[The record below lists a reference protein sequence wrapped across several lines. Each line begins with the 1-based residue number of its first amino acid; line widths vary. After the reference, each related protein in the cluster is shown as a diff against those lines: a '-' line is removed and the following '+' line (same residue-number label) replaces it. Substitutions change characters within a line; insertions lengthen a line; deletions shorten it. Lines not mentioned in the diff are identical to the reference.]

1 MKQVVKKASFIASVC
16 MAVLC
21 CMSCGG
27 SDDPVSPVTPP
38 TTPDKPS
45 AKVPISISTNI
56 TRATETA
63 FESGDKVGLFV
74 VNRNTDG
81 SAASLN
87 ISGNYVDNMLYTYT
101 NVWTPAT
108 EIYWKDEKTHADFY
122 LYYPYRQQVESVTA
136 MPFSTKANQ
145 STEADYKAGDLL
157 IGSTLD
163 AAPSSEAVRSEAK
176 HIMSRVDI
184 RLQPGAGFTES
195 TLAAANVKVS
205 LNNIK
210 TSATVDLATATAT
223 ATGQAS
229 AITPYND
236 GSAYHAIIVPQQV
249 AQCNLITVNVNGR
262 DFNLPKA
269 FTFQSGKRHTFT
281 VTLDKTS
288 SGVNV
293 TIGAWENDGN
303 DNGGSAI

>member
-1 MKQVVKKASFIASVC
+1 M
-16 MAVLC
+16 LPC
-21 CMSCGG
+21 CLA
-27 SDDPVSPVTPP
+27 PAP
-38 TTPDKPS
+38 TTCLKRVDS
-45 AKVPISISTNI
+45 ST
-56 TRATETA
+56 ATTA
-63 FESGDKVGLFV
+63 YKVGLFV

-81 SAASLN
+81 SAACLN
-87 ISGNYVDNMLYTYT
+87 TSGNYVDNMLYTYT

-163 AAPSSEAVRSEAK
+163 AAPSSEAVRIEAK

-184 RLQPGAGFTES
+184 RLKPGAGFTES

-293 TIGAWENDGN
+293 TISAWENDGN

>member
-1 MKQVVKKASFIASVC
+1 MKQVVKKASFITSVC

-38 TTPDKPS
+38 TPDKPS
-45 AKVPISISTNI
+45 AKMPISISTNI

-81 SAASLN
+81 SQAALLTT
-87 ISGNYVDNMLYTYT
+87 GNYVDNMLYTYT

-108 EIYWKDEKTHADFY
+108 EIYWKDNKTHADFY
-122 LYYPYRQQVESVTA
+122 LYYPYRKQVESVTA

-145 STEADYKAGDLL
+145 SAEADYKAGDLL
-157 IGSTLD
+157 VGSTLN
-163 AAPSSEAVRSEAK
+163 AAPSTEAVRIEAK
-176 HIMSRVDI
+176 HIMSQVDI
-184 RLQPGAGFTES
+184 RLKPGAGFTES
-195 TLAAANVKVS
+195 SLAAANVKVS

-262 DFNLPKA
+262 DFNLAKA

>member
-1 MKQVVKKASFIASVC
+1 
-16 MAVLC
+16 MALLC

-27 SDDPVSPVTPP
+27 SGDPAVPDTP
-38 TTPDKPS
+38 TPDKPTD
-45 AKVPISISTNI
+45 KLPISISTSI

-74 VNRNTDG
+74 VNRNADG
-81 SAASLN
+81 SAATLN
-87 ISGNYVDNMLYTYT
+87 TSGNYVDNMLYTYT

-108 EIYWKDEKTHADFY
+108 EIYWKDDKTHADFY

-136 MPFSTKANQ
+136 MPFSTKADQ
-145 STEADYKAGDLL
+145 SAEADYKAGDLL
-157 IGSTLD
+157 IGSTLN
-163 AAPSSEAVRSEAK
+163 AAPSSSAVRIETK
-176 HIMSRVDI
+176 HVMSLVDI
-184 RLQPGAGFTES
+184 VIKPGAGFTES
-195 TLAAANVKVS
+195 TLAAANVRVS

-210 TSATVDLATATAT
+210 TSATADLATAAVT
-223 ATGQAS
+223 ATGAAS
-229 AITPYND
+229 TVTPYYD
-236 GSAYHAIIVPQQV
+236 GTAYHAIIAPQQV
-249 AQCNLITVNVNGR
+249 AEGNLITVNVDGR
-262 DFNLPKA
+262 DFNLAKA

-303 DNGGSAI
+303 DNGGSAV

>member
-1 MKQVVKKASFIASVC
+1 
-16 MAVLC
+16 MALLC

-27 SDDPVSPVTPP
+27 SGDPAVPDTP
-38 TTPDKPS
+38 TPDKPNE
-45 AKVPISISTNI
+45 KLPISISTSI

-81 SAASLN
+81 SAATLN
-87 ISGNYVDNMLYTYT
+87 TSGNYVDNMLYSYS

-108 EIYWKDEKTHADFY
+108 EIYWKDDKTHADFY

-136 MPFSTKANQ
+136 MPFSTKADQ
-145 STEADYKAGDLL
+145 SAEADYKAGDLL
-157 IGSTLD
+157 IGSTLN
-163 AAPSSEAVRSEAK
+163 AAPSSSAVRIETK
-176 HIMSRVDI
+176 HVMSLVDI
-184 RLQPGAGFTES
+184 VIKPGAGFTES
-195 TLAAANVKVS
+195 TLAAANVRVS

-210 TSATVDLATATAT
+210 TSATADLATAAVT
-223 ATGQAS
+223 ATGAAS
-229 AITPYND
+229 TVTPYYD
-236 GSAYHAIIVPQQV
+236 GTAYHAIIAPQQV
-249 AQCNLITVNVNGR
+249 AEGNLITVNVDGR
-262 DFNLPKA
+262 DFNLAKA

-303 DNGGSAI
+303 DNGGSAV

>member
-1 MKQVVKKASFIASVC
+1 
-16 MAVLC
+16 MALLC

-27 SDDPVSPVTPP
+27 SGDPAVPDTP
-38 TTPDKPS
+38 TPDKPNE
-45 AKVPISISTNI
+45 KLPISISTSI

-74 VNRNTDG
+74 VNRNADG
-81 SAASLN
+81 SAATLN
-87 ISGNYVDNMLYTYT
+87 TSGNYVDNMLYTYT

-108 EIYWKDEKTHADFY
+108 EIYWKDDKTHADFY

-136 MPFSTKANQ
+136 MPFSTKADQ
-145 STEADYKAGDLL
+145 SAEADYKAGDLL
-157 IGSTLD
+157 IGSTLN
-163 AAPSSEAVRSEAK
+163 AAPSSSAVRIETK
-176 HIMSRVDI
+176 HVMSLVDI
-184 RLQPGAGFTES
+184 VIKPGAGFTES
-195 TLAAANVKVS
+195 TLAAANVRVS

-210 TSATVDLATATAT
+210 TSATADLATAAVT
-223 ATGQAS
+223 ATGAAS
-229 AITPYND
+229 TVTPYYD
-236 GSAYHAIIVPQQV
+236 GTAYHAIIAPQQV
-249 AQCNLITVNVNGR
+249 AEGNLITVNVDGR
-262 DFNLPKA
+262 DFNLAKA

-303 DNGGSAI
+303 DNGGSAV

>member
-1 MKQVVKKASFIASVC
+1 
-16 MAVLC
+16 MALLC

-27 SDDPVSPVTPP
+27 SGDPAVPDTP
-38 TTPDKPS
+38 TPDKPNE
-45 AKVPISISTNI
+45 KLPISISTSI

-81 SAASLN
+81 SAATLN
-87 ISGNYVDNMLYTYT
+87 TSGNYVDNMLYTYT

-108 EIYWKDEKTHADFY
+108 EIYWKDDKTHADFY

-136 MPFSTKANQ
+136 MPFSTKADQ
-145 STEADYKAGDLL
+145 SAEADYKAGDLL
-157 IGSTLD
+157 IGSTLN
-163 AAPSSEAVRSEAK
+163 AAPSSSAVRIETK
-176 HIMSRVDI
+176 HVMSLVDI
-184 RLQPGAGFTES
+184 VIKPGAGFTES
-195 TLAAANVKVS
+195 TLAAANVRVS

-210 TSATVDLATATAT
+210 TSATADLATAAVT
-223 ATGQAS
+223 ATGAAS
-229 AITPYND
+229 TVTPYYD
-236 GSAYHAIIVPQQV
+236 GTAYHAIIAPQQV
-249 AQCNLITVNVNGR
+249 AEGNLITVNVDGR
-262 DFNLPKA
+262 DFNLAKA

-303 DNGGSAI
+303 DNGGSAV

>member
-38 TTPDKPS
+38 TPDKPS
-45 AKVPISISTNI
+45 AKMPISISTNI

-74 VNRNTDG
+74 VNRNADG

-87 ISGNYVDNMLYTYT
+87 TSGNYVDNMLYTYT

-108 EIYWKDEKTHADFY
+108 EIYWKDDKTHADFY

-136 MPFSTKANQ
+136 MPFSTKADQ
-145 STEADYKAGDLL
+145 SAETDYKAGDLL
-157 IGSTLD
+157 IGSTPN
-163 AAPSSEAVRSEAK
+163 AAPSSNAVRIEAK

-184 RLQPGAGFTES
+184 RLKPGAGFTES

-229 AITPYND
+229 TITPYND

-249 AQCNLITVNVNGR
+249 AQCNLITVSVNGR

>member
-1 MKQVVKKASFIASVC
+1 
-16 MAVLC
+16 MALLC

-27 SDDPVSPVTPP
+27 SGDPAVPDTP
-38 TTPDKPS
+38 TPDKPTD
-45 AKVPISISTNI
+45 KLPISISTSI

-81 SAASLN
+81 SAATLN
-87 ISGNYVDNMLYTYT
+87 TSGNYVDNMLYTYT

-108 EIYWKDEKTHADFY
+108 EIYWKDDKTHADFY

-136 MPFSTKANQ
+136 MPFSTKADQ
-145 STEADYKAGDLL
+145 SAEADYKAGDLL
-157 IGSTLD
+157 IGSTLN
-163 AAPSSEAVRSEAK
+163 AAPSSSAVRIETK
-176 HIMSRVDI
+176 HVMSLVDI
-184 RLQPGAGFTES
+184 VIKPGAGFTES
-195 TLAAANVKVS
+195 TLAAAKVRVS

-210 TSATVDLATATAT
+210 TSATADLATAAVT
-223 ATGQAS
+223 ATGAAS
-229 AITPYND
+229 TVTPYYD
-236 GSAYHAIIVPQQV
+236 GTAYHAIIAPQQV
-249 AQCNLITVNVNGR
+249 AEGNLITVNVDGR
-262 DFNLPKA
+262 DFNLAKA

-303 DNGGSAI
+303 DNGGSAV

>member
-1 MKQVVKKASFIASVC
+1 M
-16 MAVLC
+16 
-21 CMSCGG
+21 
-27 SDDPVSPVTPP
+27 
-38 TTPDKPS
+38 
-45 AKVPISISTNI
+45 PISISTNI

-81 SAASLN
+81 SQAALLTT
-87 ISGNYVDNMLYTYT
+87 GNYVDNMLYTYT

-108 EIYWKDEKTHADFY
+108 EIYWKDNKTHADFY
-122 LYYPYRQQVESVTA
+122 LYYPYRKQVESVTA

-145 STEADYKAGDLL
+145 SAEADYKAGDLL
-157 IGSTLD
+157 VGSTLN
-163 AAPSSEAVRSEAK
+163 AAPSTEAVRIEAK

-184 RLQPGAGFTES
+184 RLKPGAGFTES
-195 TLAAANVKVS
+195 SLAAANVKVS

>member
-1 MKQVVKKASFIASVC
+1 

-74 VNRNTDG
+74 VNRNADG
-81 SAASLN
+81 SQAALLTT
-87 ISGNYVDNMLYTYT
+87 GNYVDNMLYTYT

-108 EIYWKDEKTHADFY
+108 EIYWKDDKTHADFY

-136 MPFSTKANQ
+136 MPFSTKADQ
-145 STEADYKAGDLL
+145 STLTAYKSGDLI
-157 IGSTLD
+157 IGSTLNV
-163 AAPSSEAVRSEAK
+163 APALSAVRIEAR
-176 HIMSRVDI
+176 HVMSQVDI
-184 RLQPGAGFTES
+184 RLKAGAGFTES
-195 TLAAANVKVS
+195 TLAAANVRVS
-205 LNNIK
+205 LNNIR
-210 TSATVDLATATAT
+210 TDATVDLATAAVT

-229 AITPYND
+229 TITPYND

-249 AQCNLITVNVNGR
+249 AEGNLITVSVDGSEY
-262 DFNLPKA
+262 NLSKA

-281 VTLDKTS
+281 VTVDKTS
-288 SGVNV
+288 SGMNV
-293 TIGAWENDGN
+293 TIGAWEDDGH

>member
-38 TTPDKPS
+38 TPDKPS
-45 AKVPISISTNI
+45 AKMPISISTNI

-74 VNRNTDG
+74 VNRNSDG
-81 SAASLN
+81 SAATLN
-87 ISGNYVDNMLYTYT
+87 TSGNYVDNMLYTYT

-108 EIYWKDEKTHADFY
+108 EIFWKDDKTHADFY

-136 MPFSTKANQ
+136 MPFSTKADQ
-145 STEADYKAGDLL
+145 SAEADYKSGDLL
-157 IGSTLD
+157 IGSTLN
-163 AAPSSEAVRSEAK
+163 AAPSNNAVRIEAR
-176 HIMSRVDI
+176 HVMSQVDI
-184 RLQPGAGFTES
+184 RLKPGAGFTES
-195 TLAAANVKVS
+195 SLAAANIKVC

-210 TSATVDLATATAT
+210 TAATVNIATAAVTP
-223 ATGQAS
+223 TGQAS
-229 AITPYND
+229 TITPYND

-249 AQCNLITVNVNGR
+249 PSGNLITVNVNGR

>member
-1 MKQVVKKASFIASVC
+1 

-38 TTPDKPS
+38 TPDKPS
-45 AKVPISISTNI
+45 AKMPISISTNI

-74 VNRNTDG
+74 VNRNSDG
-81 SAASLN
+81 SAATLN
-87 ISGNYVDNMLYTYT
+87 TSGNYVDNMLYTYT

-108 EIYWKDEKTHADFY
+108 EIFWKDDKTHADFY

-136 MPFSTKANQ
+136 MPFSTKADQ
-145 STEADYKAGDLL
+145 SAEADYKSGDLL
-157 IGSTLD
+157 IGSTLN
-163 AAPSSEAVRSEAK
+163 AAPSNNAVRIEAR
-176 HIMSRVDI
+176 HVMSQVDI
-184 RLQPGAGFTES
+184 RLKPGAGFTES
-195 TLAAANVKVS
+195 SLAAANIKVC

-210 TSATVDLATATAT
+210 TAATVNIATAAVTP
-223 ATGQAS
+223 TGQAS
-229 AITPYND
+229 TITPYND

-249 AQCNLITVNVNGR
+249 PSGNLITVNVNGR
-262 DFNLPKA
+262 DFNLAKA
-269 FTFQSGKRHTFT
+269 FTFQSGKRHSFT
-281 VTLDKTS
+281 VTLDKTG

>member
-16 MAVLC
+16 MAVFC
-21 CMSCGG
+21 CLSCGG

-38 TTPDKPS
+38 TPDKPS
-45 AKVPISISTNI
+45 AKMPISISTNI

-74 VNRNTDG
+74 VNRNADG

-87 ISGNYVDNMLYTYT
+87 TSGNYVDNMLYTYT

-108 EIYWKDEKTHADFY
+108 EIYWKDDKTHADFY

-136 MPFSTKANQ
+136 MPFSTKADQ
-145 STEADYKAGDLL
+145 SAETDYKAGDLL
-157 IGSTLD
+157 IGSTPN
-163 AAPSSEAVRSEAK
+163 AAPSSNAVRIEAK

-184 RLQPGAGFTES
+184 RLKPGAGFTES
-195 TLAAANVKVS
+195 SLAAANVKVS

-249 AQCNLITVNVNGR
+249 AQGNLITVNVNGR

>member
-1 MKQVVKKASFIASVC
+1 
-16 MAVLC
+16 MALLC

-27 SDDPVSPVTPP
+27 SGDPAVPDTP
-38 TTPDKPS
+38 TPDKPNE
-45 AKVPISISTNI
+45 KLPISISTSI

-81 SAASLN
+81 SAATLN
-87 ISGNYVDNMLYTYT
+87 TSGNYVDNMLYTYT

-108 EIYWKDEKTHADFY
+108 EIYWKDDKTHADFY

-136 MPFSTKANQ
+136 MPFSTKADQ
-145 STEADYKAGDLL
+145 SAEADYKAGDLL
-157 IGSTLD
+157 IGSTLN
-163 AAPSSEAVRSEAK
+163 AAPSSSAVRIETK
-176 HIMSRVDI
+176 HVMSLVDI
-184 RLQPGAGFTES
+184 VIKPGAGFTES
-195 TLAAANVKVS
+195 TLAAANVRVS

-210 TSATVDLATATAT
+210 TSATADLATAAVT
-223 ATGQAS
+223 ATGAAS
-229 AITPYND
+229 TVTPYYD
-236 GSAYHAIIVPQQV
+236 GTAYHAIIAPQQV
-249 AQCNLITVNVNGR
+249 AEGNLITVNVDGR
-262 DFNLPKA
+262 DFNLAKA

>member
-1 MKQVVKKASFIASVC
+1 
-16 MAVLC
+16 MALLC

-27 SDDPVSPVTPP
+27 SGDPAVPDPP
-38 TTPDKPS
+38 TPDKPTD
-45 AKVPISISTNI
+45 KLPISISTSI

-81 SAASLN
+81 SAATLN
-87 ISGNYVDNMLYTYT
+87 TSGNYVDNMLYTYT

-108 EIYWKDEKTHADFY
+108 EIYWKDDKTHADFY

-136 MPFSTKANQ
+136 MPFSTKADQ
-145 STEADYKAGDLL
+145 SAEADYKAGDLL
-157 IGSTLD
+157 IGSTLN
-163 AAPSSEAVRSEAK
+163 AAPSSSAVRIETK
-176 HIMSRVDI
+176 HVMSLVDI
-184 RLQPGAGFTES
+184 VIKPGAGFTES
-195 TLAAANVKVS
+195 TLAAANVRVS

-210 TSATVDLATATAT
+210 TSATADLATAAVT
-223 ATGQAS
+223 ATGAAS
-229 AITPYND
+229 TVTPYYD
-236 GSAYHAIIVPQQV
+236 GTAYHAIIAPQQV
-249 AQCNLITVNVNGR
+249 AEGNLITVNVDGR
-262 DFNLPKA
+262 DFNLAKA

-303 DNGGSAI
+303 DNGGSAV

>member
-1 MKQVVKKASFIASVC
+1 M
-16 MAVLC
+16 
-21 CMSCGG
+21 
-27 SDDPVSPVTPP
+27 
-38 TTPDKPS
+38 
-45 AKVPISISTNI
+45 
-56 TRATETA
+56 
-63 FESGDKVGLFV
+63 GLFV
-74 VNRNTDG
+74 VNRNADG
-81 SAASLN
+81 SQAALLTT
-87 ISGNYVDNMLYTYT
+87 GNYVDNMLYTYT

-108 EIYWKDEKTHADFY
+108 EIYWKDNKTHADFY
-122 LYYPYRQQVESVTA
+122 LYYPYRQQVESVTV

-157 IGSTLD
+157 VGSTLD
-163 AAPSSEAVRSEAK
+163 AAPSTEAVRIEAK
-176 HIMSRVDI
+176 HIMSQVDI
-184 RLQPGAGFTES
+184 RLKPGAGFTES
-195 TLAAANVKVS
+195 SLAAANVKVS

>member
-1 MKQVVKKASFIASVC
+1 MRI
-16 MAVLC
+16 
-21 CMSCGG
+21 
-27 SDDPVSPVTPP
+27 
-38 TTPDKPS
+38 
-45 AKVPISISTNI
+45 
-56 TRATETA
+56 
-63 FESGDKVGLFV
+63 
-74 VNRNTDG
+74 
-81 SAASLN
+81 
-87 ISGNYVDNMLYTYT
+87 
-101 NVWTPAT
+101 
-108 EIYWKDEKTHADFY
+108 
-122 LYYPYRQQVESVTA
+122 
-136 MPFSTKANQ
+136 
-145 STEADYKAGDLL
+145 
-157 IGSTLD
+157 
-163 AAPSSEAVRSEAK
+163 EAK
-176 HIMSRVDI
+176 HIMSQVDI
-184 RLQPGAGFTES
+184 RLKPGAGFTES
-195 TLAAANVKVS
+195 SLAAANVKVS

-210 TSATVDLATATAT
+210 TSATVDLSTATAT

-262 DFNLPKA
+262 DFNLSKA

>member
-1 MKQVVKKASFIASVC
+1 MASIC

-27 SDDPVSPVTPP
+27 NEDPVSPVTPP
-38 TTPDKPS
+38 VTPDKPTTQL
-45 AKVPISISTNI
+45 PISISTNI

-81 SAASLN
+81 SQAALLTT
-87 ISGNYVDNMLYTYT
+87 GNYVDNMLYTYT
-101 NVWTPAT
+101 NTWTPAT
-108 EIYWKDEKTHADFY
+108 EIYWKDNKTHADFY
-122 LYYPYRQQVESVTA
+122 LYYPYRKQVENVTA

-145 STEADYKAGDLL
+145 SAEADYKAGDLL
-157 IGSTLD
+157 VGSTLN
-163 AAPSSEAVRSEAK
+163 AAPSTEAVRIEAK
-176 HIMSRVDI
+176 HIMSQVDI
-184 RLQPGAGFTES
+184 RLKPGAGFTES
-195 TLAAANVKVS
+195 SLAAANVKVS

-210 TSATVDLATATAT
+210 TSATVNLATATAT

-229 AITPYND
+229 TITPYND

-262 DFNLPKA
+262 DFNLAKA

>member
-1 MKQVVKKASFIASVC
+1 
-16 MAVLC
+16 MALLC

-27 SDDPVSPVTPP
+27 SGDPAVPDTP
-38 TTPDKPS
+38 TPDKPNE
-45 AKVPISISTNI
+45 KLPISISTSI

-81 SAASLN
+81 SAATLN
-87 ISGNYVDNMLYTYT
+87 TSGNYVDNMLYTYT

-108 EIYWKDEKTHADFY
+108 EIYWKDDKTHADFY

-136 MPFSTKANQ
+136 MPFSTKADQ
-145 STEADYKAGDLL
+145 SAEADYKAGDLL
-157 IGSTLD
+157 IGSTLN
-163 AAPSSEAVRSEAK
+163 AAPSSSAVRIETK
-176 HIMSRVDI
+176 HVMSLVDI
-184 RLQPGAGFTES
+184 VIKPGAGFTES
-195 TLAAANVKVS
+195 TLAAANVRVS

-210 TSATVDLATATAT
+210 TSATADLATAAVT
-223 ATGQAS
+223 ATGAAS
-229 AITPYND
+229 TLTPYYD
-236 GSAYHAIIVPQQV
+236 GTAYHAIIAPEQV
-249 AQCNLITVNVNGR
+249 AEGNLITVNVDGR
-262 DFNLPKA
+262 DCNLAKA

-303 DNGGSAI
+303 DNGGSAV

>member
-1 MKQVVKKASFIASVC
+1 M
-16 MAVLC
+16 
-21 CMSCGG
+21 
-27 SDDPVSPVTPP
+27 
-38 TTPDKPS
+38 
-45 AKVPISISTNI
+45 
-56 TRATETA
+56 
-63 FESGDKVGLFV
+63 
-74 VNRNTDG
+74 
-81 SAASLN
+81 
-87 ISGNYVDNMLYTYT
+87 
-101 NVWTPAT
+101 
-108 EIYWKDEKTHADFY
+108 
-122 LYYPYRQQVESVTA
+122 
-136 MPFSTKANQ
+136 
-145 STEADYKAGDLL
+145 
-157 IGSTLD
+157 
-163 AAPSSEAVRSEAK
+163 
-176 HIMSRVDI
+176 
-184 RLQPGAGFTES
+184 
-195 TLAAANVKVS
+195 KVS

-223 ATGQAS
+223 ATGQPS
-229 AITPYND
+229 VITPYND

>member
-21 CMSCGG
+21 CMSCGE
-27 SDDPVSPVTPP
+27 SDDPVSPVAPP

-45 AKVPISISTNI
+45 AKMPISISTNI

-74 VNRNTDG
+74 VNRNSDG
-81 SAASLN
+81 SAATLN
-87 ISGNYVDNMLYTYT
+87 TSGNYVDNMLYTYT

-108 EIYWKDEKTHADFY
+108 EIFWKDDKTHADFY

-136 MPFSTKANQ
+136 MPFSTKADQ
-145 STEADYKAGDLL
+145 SAETDYKAGDLL

-163 AAPSSEAVRSEAK
+163 AAPSSEAVRIQAK
-176 HIMSRVDI
+176 HVMSQVDI
-184 RLQPGAGFTES
+184 RLKPGAGFTES

-262 DFNLPKA
+262 DFNLAKA

>member
-1 MKQVVKKASFIASVC
+1 MKKASFIASVC

-38 TTPDKPS
+38 VTPDKPS

-87 ISGNYVDNMLYTYT
+87 TSGNYVDNMLYTYT

-163 AAPSSEAVRSEAK
+163 AAPSSEAVRIEAK
-176 HIMSRVDI
+176 HIMSQVDI
-184 RLQPGAGFTES
+184 RLKPGAGFTES

-236 GSAYHAIIVPQQV
+236 GSAYHAIIVPQ
-249 AQCNLITVNVNGR
+249 
-262 DFNLPKA
+262 
-269 FTFQSGKRHTFT
+269 
-281 VTLDKTS
+281 
-288 SGVNV
+288 
-293 TIGAWENDGN
+293 
-303 DNGGSAI
+303 

>member
-16 MAVLC
+16 MAVFC

-38 TTPDKPS
+38 TPDKPS

-74 VNRNTDG
+74 VNRNADG
-81 SAASLN
+81 SKAALFTT
-87 ISGNYVDNMLYTYT
+87 GNYVDNMLYTYT

-108 EIYWKDEKTHADFY
+108 EIYWKDNKTHADFY

-145 STEADYKAGDLL
+145 SAEADYKAGDLL
-157 IGSTLD
+157 VGSTLD
-163 AAPSSEAVRSEAK
+163 AAPSTEAVRIEAK
-176 HIMSRVDI
+176 HIMSQVDI
-184 RLQPGAGFTES
+184 RLKPGAGFTES
-195 TLAAANVKVS
+195 SLAAANVKVT

-262 DFNLPKA
+262 DFNLSKA